1 MTNGPIPR
9 VEIKEFLIDRFN
21 MNDLEDI
28 AFDLCVPYER
38 LRRETKDQL
47 VRELVQYCE
56 RGNLLGCLIIEVIK
70 RRQQQADHL
79 AAYLQ
84 TLPCKSLSKI
94 QIIVPNERA
103 SEIGNLLVAFAQ
115 AHQVPLTEFKV
126 ICAAPGSI
134 QLLMAMPS
142 DAAAQLPS
150 TQVALDGMGVIP
162 AEAMTD
168 AALQTWRRIYSGG
181 VSAVVPTHSNVLR
194 DVIGGVFTESVVGK
208 AVGWLLNVLYPGMRH
223 IKAVPIG
230 NPQGASESKR
240 YDFGFRTLAST
251 LNEYLEKSA
260 DGSN

>member
-21 MNDLEDI
+21 INDLEDI

-47 VRELVQYCE
+47 ARELIQYCE
-56 RGNLLGCLIIEVIK
+56 RDNLLGCLIIEVIK

-134 QLLMAMPS
+134 QLLMAVPS
-142 DAAAQLPS
+142 AVAAHLPS
-150 TQVALDGMGVIP
+150 TYGETSGVNVIP
-162 AEAMTD
+162 AEAMTN
-168 AALQTWRRIYSGG
+168 ATMQTWRRIYSGG
-181 VSAVVPTHSNVLR
+181 VSAVVPAQSEVIK

-208 AVGWLLNVLYPGMRH
+208 AIGWLLNVLYPEMRH
-223 IKAVPIG
+223 IKAAPMSG
-230 NPQGASESKR
+230 SASASESQR

-260 DGSN
+260 DRLN